1 MSVLKINGI
10 EPSLKPL
17 KNGYRITKSDIYSDA
32 TGRSAETGKLLAYPV
47 RQNIYTIELE
57 FLGTDSEIAEIENLI
72 DDTSLSVTFLENG
85 TELTKTMYPSDRT
98 KSVEL
103 IQNGIARQRL
113 TFSLI
118 EY

>member
-1 MSVLKINGI
+1 MSVLKINGV

-17 KNGYRITKSDIYSDA
+17 KNGYRITKSDIYSDS
-32 TGRSAETGKLLAYPV
+32 TGRSAETGHLLAYPV
-47 RQNIYTIELE
+47 RKNIHTIELE

-72 DDTSLSVTFLENG
+72 DDTSLSVTFLDNG
-85 TELTKTMYPSDRT
+85 TEKTCTMYPSDRV
-98 KSVEL
+98 KSVEV

-113 TFSLI
+113 SFSLI